1 MLEAAQLIDTL
12 FAIVLAGGMWIL
24 NYLSS
29 ELKRITILLNQTREN
44 YATKMELRD
53 DINRVMEV
61 LHRLEDKMD
70 KLVGK

>member
-12 FAIVLAGGMWIL
+12 FAIVITGGAWII
-24 NYLSS
+24 NYLAT
-29 ELKRITILLNQTREN
+29 ELKRITILLNQTRES
-44 YATKMELRD
+44 YATKLELRD
-53 DINRVMEV
+53 DINRLMEV